1 MEELV
6 RQLLGDSD
14 ERRSKAEDLLEEVL
28 VRSRRGA
35 EIISAFVR
43 AEIRKELEARAA
55 RSREELADLFERMAG
70 LVGEHLAAGRWPDW
84 ARGWREAGGD
94 GAAAEPA
101 EGSPASDGHA
111 AKAVGKKAGA
121 KKAGAKK
128 AGAKKAGA
136 KKVGAAGAPAK
147 KAAKKA
153 AKRAGGAGVA
163 AKKAPSASSATR
175 SAAKKAA
182 KKASG

>member
-128 AGAKKAGA
+128 AGAKK
-136 KKVGAAGAPAK
+136 VGAAGAPAK